1 MSITVECQTRPE
13 GSKPKA
19 LRRSGVIPANLYGHN
34 GAESISLVVDAKT
47 LENLLKKVAVNK
59 TELELKVTDIPWN
72 GTTVI
77 KEVQTHPAK
86 GNPYHVSFYACA
98 KG

>member
-13 GSKPKA
+13 GTKPRA
-19 LRRSGVIPANLYGHN
+19 LRRSGMIPANLYGHN
-34 GAESISLVVDAKT
+34 GTESISLLVDAKT
-47 LENLLKKVAVNK
+47 VELLQKKAAVNK
-59 TELELKVTDIPWN
+59 TELELKITDISWN

-77 KEVQTHPAK
+77 KELQTHPAK
-86 GNPYHVSFYACA
+86 ATPYHVSFYACG

>member
-13 GSKPKA
+13 GSKPNA
-19 LRRSGVIPANLYGHN
+19 LRRSGMIPANLYGHN
-34 GAESISLVVDAKT
+34 GAESISLVVDAKSV
-47 LENLLKKVAVNK
+47 ERLLKAAAVNK
-59 TELELKVTDIPWN
+59 TELVLNITDIPWN

-77 KEVQTHPAK
+77 RELQTHPTK
-86 GNPYHVSFYACA
+86 GTPYHLSFFACA